1 MQTKKNYASRVN
13 YVIKNNSTLVVGN
26 FKKSIDRITF
36 FFLSNKNFIKKE
48 KVLYVHNGQYMA
60 LKTIKN
66 KSNRKSNKVLEIRNG
81 GAMCKTPNPRPIQKV
96 WISKDFKMVNNNSSL
111 SRILF
116 VYLPGRE
123 TPLWRSTT
131 AKIEQHSNFILKESP
146 QQLWQ
151 RVKDWPRLWWV

>member
-1 MQTKKNYASRVN
+1 
-13 YVIKNNSTLVVGN
+13 
-26 FKKSIDRITF
+26 
-36 FFLSNKNFIKKE
+36 
-48 KVLYVHNGQYMA
+48 MA

-151 RVKDWPRLWWV
+151 RVKDWPRLWWVWSIATGYIFFYLVDKVVATFVQVKLLHTRFRH